1 MAKKLVLMAKEKN
14 LPASKG
20 NKKQQPVYVC
30 LQPVANVEAKSN
42 E

>member
-1 MAKKLVLMAKEKN
+1 MEKKLVWMAKEKN

-20 NKKQQPVYVC
+20 KKQQPVYVC
-30 LQPVANVEAKSN
+30 LQPLVNVEAKSN